1 MKQATQF
8 LSNDNIPAINAAVA
22 EVLRKFKTGESK
34 GETPEEWLVELA
46 DVQRNYEMDDH
57 DLVLLASSVW
67 HMWNK
72 LSNVQKLYCVG
83 VSEAELRFV
92 VGGDPSKERDQEVA
106 NQFLAEILSMFKQEV
121 KDLNTYP
128 AAVIKPFVRD
138 LIEQAPDQFFLNL
151 SQLFGDV
158 MTQHP
163 DAERIE
169 IINLNEHG
177 KGTVKL
183 VLPIAGP
190 LDSSYPDITNIE
202 AHEVDAI
209 TRALTDN
216 APDWSDE
223 YKEVEKKY
231 GENQVGKLTSVILR
245 YVDSIVPPGKQV
257 KTVRCE
263 AATDGKFNLGIE
275 LAN

>member
-8 LSNDNIPAINAAVA
+8 LRNDNIPAINAAVA
-22 EVLRKFKTGESK
+22 EVLRKFKTGETKS
-34 GETPEEWLVELA
+34 ETPEAWLVELA
-46 DVQRNYEMDDH
+46 DVQRAFEMDDQ

-72 LSNVQKLYCVG
+72 VPEATAFTCAFTGDDELGFVASKKMSEKDMANNFFADAISTYKESRKTLGWHHSNVLKALMR
-83 VSEAELRFV
+83 ELEEKAPNEFF
-92 VGGDPSKERDQEVA
+92 Q
-106 NQFLAEILSMFKQEV
+106 NLV
-121 KDLNTYP
+121 K
-128 AAVIKPFVRD
+128 
-138 LIEQAPDQFFLNL
+138 
-151 SQLFGDV
+151 LFGDV

-169 IINLNEHG
+169 ITELNEHG

-263 AATDGKFNLGIE
+263 AAIDGKFNLGIE